1 MAKISELTAA
11 SAITTDDL
19 IVVVDDLAGS
29 PTTKSATAQ
38 KVVDLVA
45 SELLPSEPDDGDI
58 LTYDSGTSSW
68 VSITLADL
76 KAALDALDEL

>member
-19 IVVVDDLAGS
+19 IVVVDDLAGTA
-29 PTTKSATAQ
+29 TTKKATVQ

-45 SELLPSEPDDGDI
+45 SELLPASPADGDL
-58 LTYDSGTSSW
+58 LTYDTGTSSW

-76 KAALDALDEL
+76 KTALDAL

>member
-19 IVVVDDLAGS
+19 IVVVDDLAGT
-29 PTTKSATAQ
+29 PVTKSATAQ

-45 SELLPSEPDDGDI
+45 SELLPASPADGDL
-58 LTYDSGTSSW
+58 LTYDTGTSSW

-76 KAALDALDEL
+76 KTALDAL

>member
-11 SAITTDDL
+11 TTITTDDL

-45 SELLPSEPDDGDI
+45 SELLPATPADGDL
-58 LTYDSGTSSW
+58 LTYDTGTSSW

-76 KAALDALDEL
+76 KTALDAL